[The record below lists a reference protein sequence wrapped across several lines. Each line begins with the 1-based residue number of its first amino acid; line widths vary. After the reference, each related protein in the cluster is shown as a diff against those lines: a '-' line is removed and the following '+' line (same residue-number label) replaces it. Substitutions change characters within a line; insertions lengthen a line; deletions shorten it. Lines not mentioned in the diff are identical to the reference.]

1 MEYLILIKSNFIE
14 MLLCDY
20 LKSKLIQVK
29 KEIYKA
35 FQIIIAL
42 TIKNKLIYYIYFLN
56 KNFIWNLENKKNIE
70 EKNHNWTL
78 FWNFFLMIGNDKKKE

>member
-29 KEIYKA
+29 KEIYKS
-35 FQIIIAL
+35 FS
-42 TIKNKLIYYIYFLN
+42 NYNRSYN
-56 KNFIWNLENKKNIE
+56 KN
-70 EKNHNWTL
+70 
-78 FWNFFLMIGNDKKKE
+78 